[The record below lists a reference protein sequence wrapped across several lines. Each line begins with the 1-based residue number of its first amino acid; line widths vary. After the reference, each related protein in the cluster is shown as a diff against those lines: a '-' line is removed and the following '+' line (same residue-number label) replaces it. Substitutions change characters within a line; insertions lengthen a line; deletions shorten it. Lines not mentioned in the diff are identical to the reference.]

1 MIQMFR
7 VARRYSFRMSDDIA
21 SLRRILKTCRTVAVV
36 GLSAEWHRPSFFVAK
51 YLQEH
56 GYRVIPVNPRYA
68 GGQIL
73 GEPVFASLA
82 DITGPVDMVDV
93 FRRSEDIGPIAEQ
106 AIRMGAKCLWQ
117 QIGVA
122 NAEADAAA
130 RAAGLDSVMNRC
142 TKIEHAR
149 LFGGLNWA
157 GVNTRV
163 ISARRPV

>member
-1 MIQMFR
+1 MP
-7 VARRYSFRMSDDIA
+7 DDIA
-21 SLRRILKTCRTVAVV
+21 SLRRILKACRRVAVV

-73 GEPVFASLA
+73 GETVYASLT
-82 DITGPVDMVDV
+82 DIPEAVDMVDV
-93 FRRSEDIGPIAEQ
+93 FRRSGDVPPLAAQ
-106 AIRMGAKCLWQ
+106 AVQIGAKCLWQ
-117 QIGVA
+117 QIGVRSE
-122 NAEADAAA
+122 EADAIAH
-130 RAAGLDSVMNRC
+130 AAGLDSVMDRC

-163 ISARRPV
+163 VSARRPS